1 MNNKKEIIEGLKNIL
16 REIRVKYFDI
26 LLFGSR
32 AREDFDEQSD
42 WDFFIILAQDLK
54 LKERKKL
61 RYKIYREFHKYFP
74 LIPVDIILKDKITFE
89 NEKNIANTISNE
101 VYLEGI
107 KV

>member
-74 LIPVDIILKDKITFE
+74 LIPE